1 VDSSNR
7 LKPDVSAPGVNIR
20 SSVPGNGYAGGWSG
34 TSMAGP
40 HVAGLVALLISAHPE
55 LKGQVDG
62 IERIIEHTAVPRTD
76 SQSCGDVPG
85 SEIPNNIY
93 GWGRV
98 DALAALGLGDSDGDG
113 IPDWWELWHNLNPN
127 NPTDAALDSDGDGV
141 SNLNE
146 YLAGTDPRDAAD
158 YFHIA
163 SITAGAN
170 CIMSFQSAL
179 NRLYT
184 LESRTNLAVGSWT
197 VVSGQ
202 VDIAGNADLLELI
215 QTNIRPTPSG
225 SIASKFE
232 SRPDLPS
239 NSRSRRKEALA
250 GFGFWIFNLSLVT
263 SVPTGNAD
271 HHFPNARSRG

>member
-1 VDSSNR
+1 MYDASFTVGATDSGDNIAGFSSRGPVTVDGSNR

-34 TSMAGP
+34 TSMAAP
-40 HVAGLVALLISAHPE
+40 HVVGVVALLISAHPE

-62 IERIIEHTAVPRTD
+62 IERIIEHTAVPRTN
-76 SQSCGDVPG
+76 SESCGGVAG
-85 SEIPNNIY
+85 TEIPNNTY

-113 IPDWWELWHNLNPN
+113 MPDWWELWHNLNPN
-127 NPTDAALDSDGDGV
+127 DPSDAVLDSDGDGV

-163 SITAGAN
+163 SITAGTN
-170 CIMSFQSAL
+170 CVLSFQSAL

-184 LESRTNLAVGSWT
+184 LESRTNLVAGSWT
-197 VVSGQ
+197 SVSGQ
-202 VDIAGNADLLELI
+202 VDIAGNAGLLELS
-215 QTNIRPTPSG
+215 QTNLPPDTARFYRVKVQ
-225 SIASKFE
+225 IA
-232 SRPDLPS
+232 P
-239 NSRSRRKEALA
+239 
-250 GFGFWIFNLSLVT
+250 
-263 SVPTGNAD
+263 
-271 HHFPNARSRG
+271 